1 MASDGVVADGPE
13 KQRGVG
19 VIDAPVRHCREH
31 MTGVFQCDIAF
42 RSHKG
47 RKHTLGILPAGT
59 LCDVANDDTDDD
71 FLVLFRVCI
80 PDKPA
85 GIAVDIQAVDLPTER
100 AEVCREINS
109 QVFDER

>member
-13 KQRGVG
+13 KQSGGG
-19 VIDAPVRHCREH
+19 VIDAPVRHCPEH
-31 MTGVFQCDIAF
+31 MTGVFQRDIAF
-42 RSHKG
+42 RGHKR

-80 PDKPA
+80 PDEPA
-85 GIAVDIQAVDLPTER
+85 DVAVNIQAVDLPTEK
-100 AEVCREINS
+100 AEVCREINF